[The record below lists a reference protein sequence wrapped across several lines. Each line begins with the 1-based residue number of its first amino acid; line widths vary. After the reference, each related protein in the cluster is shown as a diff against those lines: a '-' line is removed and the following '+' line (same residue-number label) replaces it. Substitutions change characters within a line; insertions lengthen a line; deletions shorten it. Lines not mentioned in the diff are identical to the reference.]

1 MRSLVALLAASG
13 VALVV
18 VAPGAE
24 AEPFAGGPH
33 PQTVARSFRAVEQGP
48 ALVVLLSWEE
58 PESLAIR
65 QGAQVSRRP
74 FIVERNGVTY
84 DAPGLPGEV
93 ARRTFAARPD
103 AHSFLEELT
112 AFSDFVLAR
121 ARAGKRRL
129 AAGTT
134 AGEASWTT
142 SFRLPANDCAGRAAA
157 RITLSLSRETLLPL
171 RVRERVRRDV
181 NTFRWTYSVVN
192 DDLPASEFATPRLG
206 ARPFRVDRG
215 FRRTAP
221 ASAASR
227 LSYAPKLPTTLP
239 PGFDLAVAGW
249 APRSERTGA
258 EGSVPRRREL
268 FAAVFRRGFE
278 RIDVT
283 QRLAGGRSW
292 EGDPFAVECGS
303 EYAERAM
310 IRGVR
315 GWYGIGPEIP
325 PHLYWRRGRVLYT
338 VSGPFPKRDLLAIA
352 RSLAPVH

>member
-18 VAPGAE
+18 VASGAE

-48 ALVVLLSWEE
+48 ALVVLVSWEE

-65 QGAQVSRRP
+65 QGARVSRRP

-142 SFRLPANDCAGRAAA
+142 SSRLPANDCAGRAAA

-181 NTFRWTYSVVN
+181 NTFRWTYSAVN

-215 FRRTAP
+215 PRRARRPASRTRRNFRRRSRR
-221 ASAASR
+221 ASTSR
-227 LSYAPKLPTTLP
+227 
-239 PGFDLAVAGW
+239 W
-249 APRSERTGA
+249 
-258 EGSVPRRREL
+258 
-268 FAAVFRRGFE
+268 RG
-278 RIDVT
+278 
-283 QRLAGGRSW
+283 G
-292 EGDPFAVECGS
+292 
-303 EYAERAM
+303 
-310 IRGVR
+310 
-315 GWYGIGPEIP
+315 
-325 PHLYWRRGRVLYT
+325 RRGRKGRERRDRSRGGASSSPPS
-338 VSGPFPKRDLLAIA
+338 SGAASSGSTSRSASPVVGAGRAIPSPSSA
-352 RSLAPVH
+352 EANTRSGR